1 MKCVPGRKLWTVL
14 KFLSV
19 QDVCTLP
26 KWCSHSLTIN
36 IVTTCHRE
44 NFHAYAQPSS
54 FINHYQCSHG
64 IFSGDLVFLLL
75 LLRLSM
81 CIPKV
86 NSNENNVNANWC
98 NLILCIYLKIVQ
110 PWRPGWARAIWSDDV
125 NIMRFCANGQ
135 VNLREHW
142 LWAAHLEFNTVQRS
156 VGGHWA
162 ASQVQLLDQ
171 VVQLHCALKY
181 CIANWIA
188 GAMCIALS
196 SSWVAAWA

>member
-1 MKCVPGRKLWTVL
+1 M
-14 KFLSV
+14 
-19 QDVCTLP
+19 
-26 KWCSHSLTIN
+26 
-36 IVTTCHRE
+36 
-44 NFHAYAQPSS
+44 
-54 FINHYQCSHG
+54 
-64 IFSGDLVFLLL
+64 
-75 LLRLSM
+75 
-81 CIPKV
+81 
-86 NSNENNVNANWC
+86 
-98 NLILCIYLKIVQ
+98 Q

-125 NIMRFCANGQ
+125 NIMRFCANWQ

-156 VGGHWA
+156 VEGGHWA

-196 SSWVAAWA
+196 SSGWQPGHNPGNTKRSMGGASQVSAMQ

>member
-1 MKCVPGRKLWTVL
+1 MV
-14 KFLSV
+14 F
-19 QDVCTLP
+19 
-26 KWCSHSLTIN
+26 
-36 IVTTCHRE
+36 
-44 NFHAYAQPSS
+44 F
-54 FINHYQCSHG
+54 
-64 IFSGDLVFLLL
+64 FSGDLVFLLL

-81 CIPKV
+81 CMPKV

-125 NIMRFCANGQ
+125 NIVRFCANWR

-142 LWAAHLEFNTVQRS
+142 LWAAHLEFNMVQRS

-181 CIANWIA
+181 FIANWIA
-188 GAMCIALS
+188 CALLWVVLGWQPGHNPGNTKRSMGGASQVSA
-196 SSWVAAWA
+196 VQ